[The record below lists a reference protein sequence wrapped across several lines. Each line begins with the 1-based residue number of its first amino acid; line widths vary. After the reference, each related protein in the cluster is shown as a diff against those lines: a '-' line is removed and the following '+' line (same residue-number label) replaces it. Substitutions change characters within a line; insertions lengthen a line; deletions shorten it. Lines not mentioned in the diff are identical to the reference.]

1 MEIAISGYDFG
12 FTLTLAFLR
21 TLRNIINTQNRLAAR
36 LPPDQNRENSE
47 IINSRIA
54 AGGIEPEKF
63 DLKSLPL
70 TTPAMSVVTEVL
82 DKSRDACKIIAK
94 DPYFDIDIVV
104 GKPWRIYYTWNMKLD
119 TKCLDIVFKNAT
131 QKIIRRIW
139 SDMNKYL
146 EQQPYWEAATLHMSL
161 GSAHH
166 EILLFADQGAAG
178 AFLGVPNIIR
188 DPNVKPMRK
197 GVRLMKFQMKLVRD
211 CKYLLVMDCHVG
223 GASLAA
229 RPGHHSYRTEIAA
242 EAEILNL
249 GNGYPACV
257 NEKNDDEHFLRGSS
271 AWSVKCYYKKNPDV
285 RAFNDSVNS
294 ERITSSALGQLQGMD
309 IKIFIWVIGEAA
321 LCNKISLIYKRDMV
335 YIFSRLKEIPK
346 NDQLSDVPAKLSY
359 RGRSGKS
366 CLYRGHHRMPIP
378 EADEEEFQKALQHRK
393 PIYRESIN

>member
-1 MEIAISGYDFG
+1 MLYLFCDTSC
-12 FTLTLAFLR
+12 
-21 TLRNIINTQNRLAAR
+21 Q
-36 LPPDQNRENSE
+36 
-47 IINSRIA
+47 
-54 AGGIEPEKF
+54 
-63 DLKSLPL
+63 
-70 TTPAMSVVTEVL
+70 VTEVL

-257 NEKNDDEHFLRGSS
+257 NEKNDDEHFLRLTVSDTLDATTS
-271 AWSVKCYYKKNPDV
+271 AS
-285 RAFNDSVNS
+285 
-294 ERITSSALGQLQGMD
+294 
-309 IKIFIWVIGEAA
+309 
-321 LCNKISLIYKRDMV
+321 NKLRDMV